1 MDDWWA
7 SGISCFLLEETVS
20 FLSVAIVYY
29 FLDRY
34 YKKFIN
40 FFFTFRSKLFKL
52 KPLQYK
58 VPSHFNRTDLP
69 AKGEKPEIHYY
80 LGEAYLRSGMLEA
93 AKKELQTAL
102 YLDLHLFNG
111 RPYTRLAEC
120 YLREGNH
127 EKALQ
132 MLDKAVDWFPSLNTL
147 CETGELYRISGEKE
161 KARRIFDQVIQGYK
175 EQLKYRRRKEW
186 RWLLFALLRNFNL

>member
-7 SGISCFLLEETVS
+7 SGISCFLPEEAVS

-29 FLDRY
+29 LLNRY
-34 YKKFIN
+34 YKKLIDL
-40 FFFTFRSKLFKL
+40 FFTFRAKLFKL

-58 VPSHFNRTDLP
+58 VPPHFNRIDLP

-93 AKKELQTAL
+93 AKKELQAAL

-120 YLREGNH
+120 YLREGNR

-161 KARRIFDQVIQGYK
+161 KARRIFNQVIQGYK